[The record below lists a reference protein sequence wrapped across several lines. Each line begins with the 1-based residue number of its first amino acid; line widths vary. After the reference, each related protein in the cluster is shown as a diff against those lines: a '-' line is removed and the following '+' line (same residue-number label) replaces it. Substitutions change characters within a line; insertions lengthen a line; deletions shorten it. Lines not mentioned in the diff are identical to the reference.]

1 MFFLWE
7 LLYPKRCGI
16 CDGILKSG
24 EQGVCQTCEKNL
36 PRISEPRCK
45 RCSKPITSMGV
56 EYCFDCSRR
65 EYLVKEGFGP
75 YLYDDS
81 MKLVM
86 KHYKYDGDQEL
97 GKAFGKKLAKESK
110 DWIQKRR
117 PDVILPVPV
126 HEKRLRFRGF
136 NQAELLASE
145 LSLELRI
152 PMDADYLTRTVNT
165 APQKTLDASTT
176 ASAAGRS
183 GPHVLTNS
191 SSFSVG
197 LPYSASVTFFSWLL
211 IEFSFDRK
219 YTLFSG
225 LRARYGAKCR
235 YCAGNDG

>member
-110 DWIQKRR
+110 DWIQKRM

-136 NQAELLASE
+136 NQAEILASE

-165 APQKTLDASTT
+165 APQKTLDVGERIKNLKKSFTCGLNRRYDTVLLVDDIYTT
-176 ASAAGRS
+176 GATLEACAHALMKHGTKQVIFVCLCIGAGE
-183 GPHVLTNS
+183 G
-191 SSFSVG
+191 
-197 LPYSASVTFFSWLL
+197 
-211 IEFSFDRK
+211 
-219 YTLFSG
+219 
-225 LRARYGAKCR
+225 
-235 YCAGNDG
+235 